1 MDPSLPESVQRRDAQ
16 REMQRLEKRLAAE
29 AKTAWTLRDWSAE
42 WLDRL
47 LLPDCSPVT
56 ISNYRYL
63 MDSRILPILG
73 DYRLDELT
81 PAILT
86 DWLIRLRA
94 DPRRTTR
101 KPETQLQ
108 RARRESEERALIPKS
123 KLSKPLAAKTA
134 LNYYGCLS
142 AALAAAVR
150 LGYLDHNPMDRV
162 QRPRKKRTRRAAL
175 SEDDAIQII
184 RLLEDLPEKDRCFRL
199 AVLLALLCG
208 LRLGEVAALR
218 YTDINWRAGTID
230 ISRAVKYTSATG
242 TYTADPKTDA
252 AIRTITLPPSM
263 LALLKDSADQDAIDE
278 IDCCIEDEKAHRS
291 RRYYRSGLIVHNR
304 FGGPVNKDTPS
315 KWFRRFADERGY
327 PGITYHDLRHA
338 HASILVAHNVD
349 VAAIASRMGHSD
361 ASVTLNTYTHPF
373 AARDQAAAAV
383 LDQLLSPDPP
393 AAAPTGHPDPDPK
406 PPTGH
411 PDPDPKPPAGHPDP
425 DPKPPAGAPADQQ
438 LLNPDPPAADAP
450 GDQPPEP

>member
-1 MDPSLPESVQRRDAQ
+1 MGYIEKRGKNAWRIAARTATATGPDYVYMTLHMDPSLPESVQRRDAQ

-47 LLPDCSPVT
+47 LRPDCSPVT
-56 ISNYRYL
+56 IANYRYL
-63 MDSRILPILG
+63 MDSRILPALG

-81 PAILT
+81 PALLT

-94 DPRRTTR
+94 DPRRSTR

-123 KLSKPLAAKTA
+123 KQEKPLSAKTA

-150 LGYLDHNPMDRV
+150 LGYLEHNPMDRV
-162 QRPRKKRTRRAAL
+162 QRPRQKRTHRAAL

-184 RLLEDLPEKDRCFRL
+184 RLLDDVQEKDRCFRL

-208 LRLGEVAALR
+208 LRLGEVVALR
-218 YTDINWRAGTID
+218 YTDINRRAGTID

-252 AIRTITLPPSM
+252 AVRTIALPPSM
-263 LALLKDSADQDAIDE
+263 LALLQDSADQDAMDE

-315 KWFRRFADERGY
+315 KWFHRFADERGY
-327 PGITYHDLRHA
+327 TGITFHDLRHA

-361 ASVTLNTYTHPF
+361 ATVTLHTYTHPF
-373 AARDQAAAAV
+373 SSHDQAAAAV
-383 LDQLLSPDPP
+383 LDR
-393 AAAPTGHPDPDPK
+393 
-406 PPTGH
+406 
-411 PDPDPKPPAGHPDP
+411 
-425 DPKPPAGAPADQQ
+425 
-438 LLNPDPPAADAP
+438 LLNPDPPAAAP
-450 GDQPPEP
+450 DPQQPPDQPPEP